1 MLENYFFD
9 FDRTLAD
16 STKVNIYAA
25 QTAFHD
31 SKLKVPSVDEIISY
45 MGVPADKS
53 FPQMADREL
62 SEGDAKRLI
71 RRFRNLYL
79 ENEDRGTVLYPGV
92 EHALTTLKE
101 QGKKL
106 FVASAKETES
116 LDRNLQKL
124 GILDLFDETIGFDKV
139 EHPKPNP
146 EALLL
151 LLDKYNLAAEDSVMI
166 GDAKYDLIMGATAQ
180 MKTCGV
186 LWGAAD
192 VDSLR
197 AQKPTYLLKTPREL
211 LEIS

>member
-1 MLENYFFD
+1 
-9 FDRTLAD
+9 
-16 STKVNIYAA
+16 
-25 QTAFHD
+25 
-31 SKLKVPSVDEIISY
+31 

-166 GDAKYDLIMGATAQ
+166 GDAKYDLIMGAAAQ